1 MIEWKEKNS
10 MEQQAQASLLKQC
23 KPLAVKLSQQQYEYI
38 LDPADLPLS
47 EVYDQVVAQL
57 PDPETLGALE
67 QVERLF
73 EECGITNQER
83 VWLNTWYE
91 MAPAFQEFIASD
103 DFDPTRVYR
112 PFNAR
117 LEAILTLTNR
127 LLVEQIIRLGDIDW
141 LSLPAMAS
149 ENPAILPL
157 AEKLLLN
164 RLAQAT
170 HGETAV
176 LPLSA
181 REEALLEYMHARRD
195 ELGLA
200 SLLPLDTRQP
210 SQEKKAPWIMVT
222 VSAWQT
228 TASFPRGQ
236 RPGIWSMQVP
246 RDQVD
251 AVWEKIARA
260 TREGK
265 LGKKARVSTARP
277 PKKGQPVQL
286 DHRIDVFTTNAQDTE
301 EAQRVQTVL
310 RELGVTHALTYHR

>member
-1 MIEWKEKNS
+1 
-10 MEQQAQASLLKQC
+10 MEQHAQASLLKQC
-23 KPLAVKLSQQQYEYI
+23 KPFAVKLSQQQYEYI
-38 LDPADLPLS
+38 LDPADLPLF
-47 EVYDQVVAQL
+47 EVYDQVIAQL
-57 PDPETLGALE
+57 PDPETPGALE
-67 QVERLF
+67 QVEHLF
-73 EECGITNQER
+73 AECQFTDQER

-91 MAPAFQEFIASD
+91 MAPALQEFVASD
-103 DFDPTRVYR
+103 DFDPAHAYQ
-112 PFNAR
+112 PFNER
-117 LEAILTLTNR
+117 LEAIMALTSR
-127 LLVEQIIRLGDIDW
+127 LLAEQIIRLRDIDW

-149 ENPAILPL
+149 DNPAILPL

-170 HGETAV
+170 HGEAAI

-181 REEALLEYMHARRD
+181 REEALLEYMHTRRD

-210 SQEKKAPWIMVT
+210 SQEKKSPWIMVT
-222 VSAWQT
+222 ISAWHT

-251 AVWEKIARA
+251 ALWEKIAKA

-301 EAQRVQTVL
+301 EAQRVQTAL
-310 RELGVTHALTYHR
+310 REMGVTYPLTYRR